1 MLSNLKRAPA
11 RFFYLFTQDFNQFM
25 PFQCFIESLNIGKRD
40 TRWMAVGELCEPEP
54 DSSNKSRAAG
64 FFAAG
69 EKEGKRDTLYV

>member
-1 MLSNLKRAPA
+1 MV
-11 RFFYLFTQDFNQFM
+11 
-25 PFQCFIESLNIGKRD
+25 KRD
-40 TRWMAVGELCEPEP
+40 TQWMAVGELYEPEP